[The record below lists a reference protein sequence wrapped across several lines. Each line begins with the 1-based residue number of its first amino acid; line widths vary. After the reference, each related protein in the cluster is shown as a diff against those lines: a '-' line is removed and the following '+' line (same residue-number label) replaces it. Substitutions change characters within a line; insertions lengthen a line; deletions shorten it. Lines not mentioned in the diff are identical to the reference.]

1 MVALWCHDWPV
12 VALEL
17 ALDRPV
23 AVMVANRVVATSPA
37 ARTLGV
43 HVGLRRREAQRACP
57 QLELAARDID
67 REARTFDRVVSAL
80 EAVTPRVELLHPGAV
95 VFPLRGPGRYFGG
108 EASVLGRVL
117 RIAGGPAVTGA
128 GRAGGV
134 GPDVG
139 IAVADGIFT
148 AMVAARRAHRGEP
161 VVIPAGASPSF
172 LARLAVSTLDRPE
185 LSDVLVRL
193 GITTLGAL
201 AALPVRDVLARFGV
215 DGEVAH
221 RLARGLDAQPPAL
234 IDPPADLA
242 ASMELDPPAE
252 RVDQVAFAAK
262 SLADDFCER
271 LASRGHGCARVAIV
285 AETVGGEQIE
295 RCWRDELSLTPLAIA
310 QRIRWQLD
318 GWLTANAGRL
328 DASSGDRAVRLVTLR
343 PEEITAATG
352 TQEGFWGG
360 RTDAAERALRTAERV
375 VTLLGDE
382 MVCQVVSLGG
392 RSPNEQYR
400 LVPLG
405 GVAPTEPVPL
415 VTGAALAGGAT
426 AGGAPSPVWPGRVPE
441 PSPAR
446 VWSAPGAVELVDRDG
461 RLVMVSGRG
470 VLSATP
476 RRVSIRGG
484 PWIDVVGWA
493 GPWTTDERWWDAIAH
508 RRRAR
513 FQVMLADDS
522 AHLLALE
529 DRRWWLEATYD

>member
-1 MVALWCHDWPV
+1 MVAPERMVALWCHDWPV

-17 ALDRPV
+17 PLDRPV
-23 AVMVANRVVATSPA
+23 AVMVANRVVATSPS
-37 ARTLGV
+37 ARALGV
-43 HVGLRRREAQRACP
+43 RIGLRRREAQRACP
-57 QLELAARDID
+57 HLELATRDID

-80 EAVTPRVELLHPGAV
+80 EAVTPRVELLGPGAV

-108 EASVLGRVL
+108 EESVLRRVIGITRAL
-117 RIAGGPAVTGA
+117 TPAPAASAPTA
-128 GRAGGV
+128 PTRPTAH
-134 GPDVG
+134 VG
-139 IAVADGIFT
+139 IAIADGIFA
-148 AMVAARRAHRGEP
+148 AMVAARRSQRSEP
-161 VVIPAGASPSF
+161 LVIPAGASSAF
-172 LARLAVSTLDRPE
+172 LAPLAVSTLDRPE
-185 LSDVLVRL
+185 LDDVLTRL

-201 AALPVRDVLARFGV
+201 AALPVRDVLARFGI
-215 DGEVAH
+215 DGAVAH

-242 ASMELDPPAE
+242 ASTELDPPAE

-262 SLADDFCER
+262 ALADDFCER
-271 LASRGHGCARVAIV
+271 LAVRGHGCGRVAII
-285 AETVGGEQIE
+285 AETVGGERIE

-318 GWLTANAGRL
+318 GWLTANTDRPG
-328 DASSGDRAVRLVTLR
+328 ASSSDRAVRLLTLR

-352 TQEGFWGG
+352 RQEGFWGG
-360 RTDAAERALRTAERV
+360 RNDAAERAIHTAERV

-382 MVCQVVSLGG
+382 MVCQVIAQGG

-415 VTGAALAGGAT
+415 AR
-426 AGGAPSPVWPGRVPE
+426 GAPSPVWPGRVPE

-446 VWSAPGAVELVDRDG
+446 VWATPGSVDLVDHDG
-461 RLVMVSGRG
+461 ALVMVSGRG
-470 VLSATP
+470 VLSARP

-484 PWIDVVGWA
+484 PLIDVVGWA
-493 GPWTTDERWWDAIAH
+493 GPWTTDERWWDAVAH

-513 FQVMLADDS
+513 FQVMLADGS
-522 AHLLALE
+522 AHLLTLE